1 MNQRYRNR
9 SWSKPPR
16 PPKPPDIESQKLSG
30 TVESIIFRSEDTGY
44 TVCRVEVEGHRGPA
58 TMVGNCSAMWT
69 GEEVT
74 ASGKWIRHKQHGYQF
89 QADSIKCVAP
99 TSKKGIERYLASGMI
114 RGIGK
119 ELAHRLVKKFGTGT
133 LDIVENHSKRLQ
145 EVEGIGPTRR
155 QRIKESWSEQKGIH
169 DIMIFLQGHGIGTAQ
184 SARIFRRYGDQA
196 VAMIRENPFRL
207 CADVWGI
214 GFKTADGVAMSLGIP
229 PDSEVRARAG
239 LLHVMATFAD
249 EGHCYC
255 PSAELLLQA
264 EALLGISVEILG
276 AALQAELQRGNLV
289 KEEDRI
295 YLRPLHEAEVSVAE
309 SVNRIVSTKS
319 SFKPIDADRALPWA
333 ENRMKLSFAPQQA
346 GALRMALTEKFS
358 IMTGGPGVGKTT
370 IIHAL
375 VDVFHVRKLRVMMA
389 APTGRAAKRME
400 EATNHE
406 AKTIHRLLKFQPR
419 DGRFEHDSSNPLDAD
434 VLIVDEASMID
445 IRLMSQFLDAVPN
458 NACVVLVGDTDQL
471 PSVGPGNVLRD
482 IIHSKAVPCTTL
494 ETIFRQETG
503 GWIVRNAHRV
513 NNGEQ
518 LEVPAK
524 GDDSDFYFIQ
534 AENPDDVISKMI
546 YLVTERIPKRF
557 GFNPMSDIQVLT
569 PMRRNQLGAENLNA
583 ILQEALNPRGQEVE
597 RFGRKYRVR
606 DRVMQIRNNYDKEV
620 FNGDVGRIFKVSS
633 EEHELVVEYDKR
645 HVKYDLSEL
654 DELVHAYAC
663 SVHKSQGSEYPAVV
677 LLMTT
682 QHFKL
687 LQRNLLYTAITRG
700 RKLVCLVG
708 TTKAVFIATRNNEI
722 RQRRTGLR
730 ERLAGV

>member
-1 MNQRYRNR
+1 MNQRYKNRN
-9 SWSKPPR
+9 WTKPP
-16 PPKPPDIESQKLSG
+16 PPAKPADIDSEALSG
-30 TVESIIFRSEDTGY
+30 TVESIIYRSEDTGY
-44 TVCRVEVEGHRGPA
+44 TVCRVEVEGHPGPA
-58 TMVGNCSAMWT
+58 TLVGNCAAMWM
-69 GEEVT
+69 GEEVRAT
-74 ASGKWIRHKQHGYQF
+74 GKWTRHKQHGYQF
-89 QADSIKCVAP
+89 LADSIKCIAP
-99 TSKKGIERYLASGMI
+99 TSVKGIERYLSSGMI

-119 ELAHRLVKKFGTGT
+119 ELARRLVKKFDTGT
-133 LDIVENHSKRLQ
+133 LDIIENHSKRLQ
-145 EVEGIGPTRR
+145 EVDGIGPTRR
-155 QRIKESWSEQKGIH
+155 QRIKESWSEQKGVH

-196 VAMIRENPFRL
+196 VAMIRENPYRL

-239 LLHVMATFAD
+239 LLHVMTTFAD

-276 AALQAELQRGNLV
+276 EAMQAELQRRNLV
-289 KEEDRI
+289 KEDDSI
-295 YLRPLHEAEVSVAE
+295 YLRPLYEAETAVAE
-309 SVNRIVSTKS
+309 SVNRIVATRV
-319 SFKPIDADRALPWA
+319 SFRPIDASKAIPWA
-333 ENRMKLSFAPQQA
+333 EDRMKLSFAPQQA
-346 GALRMALTEKFS
+346 EALRMALTEKFS

-375 VDVFHVRKLRVMMA
+375 VDVFHVRKLHVMMA

-406 AKTIHRLLKFQPR
+406 AKTIHRLLKFQPKN
-419 DGRFEHDSSNPLDAD
+419 GRFEHDASNPLKAD
-434 VLIVDEASMID
+434 VLIIDEASMID
-445 IRLMSQFLDAVPN
+445 IRLMSQFLAAVPDE
-458 NACVVLVGDTDQL
+458 ACVILVGDTDQL

-482 IIHSKAVPCTTL
+482 LINSRAVPCTTL

-503 GWIVRNAHRV
+503 GWIVRNAHHV
-513 NNGEQ
+513 NHGEP
-518 LEVPAK
+518 LELPEK
-524 GDDSDFYFIQ
+524 GDTSDFYFIQ
-534 AENPDDVISKMI
+534 TENPDDVISKMI

-557 GFNPMSDIQVLT
+557 GFNPMNDIQVLT
-569 PMRRNQLGAENLNA
+569 PMRRNQLGADNLNA
-583 ILQEALNPRGQEVE
+583 VLQEALNPTGEEVE

-620 FNGDVGRIFKVSS
+620 YNGDVGRIAKIAP
-633 EEHELVVEYDKR
+633 EDQQMIVEYDGR
-645 HVKYDLSEL
+645 RVEYQLSEL

-700 RKLVCLVG
+700 RHLVCLVG
-708 TTKAVFIATRNNEI
+708 TKKAIFIATKNNEI

-730 ERLAGV
+730 ERLAR